1 MSDSYHLLDPS
12 GLIEPL
18 VIASLAA
25 LKWGGAGIH
34 HCKCEVTM
42 SPPEVSVCNILY
54 DKLSIIHPKNGY
66 ISSTFVLGMDHTFS

>member
-1 MSDSYHLLDPS
+1 MSDGYHLLDLS

-25 LKWGGAGIH
+25 LKGGEIH

-54 DKLSIIHPKNGY
+54 DKLSIIHLKNGC
-66 ISSTFVLGMDHTFS
+66 ISSTFALGMDHTFS